1 MLVDGFADSLCKEVS
16 EACKRNCR
24 AAAGE
29 FNDRVVNPYRAEDD
43 PGDHIAYQDPGGGE
57 LRQVYQELTDRAE
70 CPSDEKR
77 PDVFKKHIKFISLTS
92 FFR

>member
-29 FNDRVVNPYRAEDD
+29 FNERVVNPYRAEDD
-43 PGDHIAYQDPGGGE
+43 PSDHIAYQDPGGGE
-57 LRQVYQELTDRAE
+57 LRQVYQGAPPTAQNAPPMRNAQTY
-70 CPSDEKR
+70 SR
-77 PDVFKKHIKFISLTS
+77 NISILS
-92 FFR
+92 R

>member
-29 FNDRVVNPYRAEDD
+29 FNERVVNPYRAEDD
-43 PGDHIAYQDPGGGE
+43 PA
-57 LRQVYQELTDRAE
+57 T
-70 CPSDEKR
+70 
-77 PDVFKKHIKFISLTS
+77 T
-92 FFR
+92 